1 VEPSSR
7 PVPYPTSPVR
17 GDYSGAVA
25 SDNPAMSDLAHI
37 GPVQLMSVGFEPGAN
52 FEGRIADELAK
63 LQKDGTIRLL
73 DLLFVARDTDSD
85 ELVVL
90 EHQEETMGSVVGAL
104 LGLQLGGEQAQ
115 GERSFG
121 MSTAEIEEM
130 GAALPPGGA
139 AGLLLIE
146 HVWARDLQRA
156 IRDAGGKPLGDE
168 FLTPETVAA
177 MEPQLAAMAA
187 SVRASES

>member
-1 VEPSSR
+1 MDE
-7 PVPYPTSPVR
+7 
-17 GDYSGAVA
+17 
-25 SDNPAMSDLAHI
+25 LAQI

-63 LQKDGTIRLL
+63 LQREGTIRLL

-90 EHQEETMGSVVGAL
+90 EHQEATMGAVVGAL
-104 LGLQLGGEQAQ
+104 LGLKLDDEQA
-115 GERSFG
+115 EDEHSFG
-121 MSTAEIEEM
+121 MSAAEIQEI

-139 AGLLLIE
+139 AGLMLIE
-146 HVWARDLQRA
+146 HVWARDLKRA
-156 IRDAGGKPLGDE
+156 IRDAGGSPLGDE

-177 MEPQLAAMAA
+177 MEPQLAAMAQ
-187 SVRASES
+187 SVRASEG

>member
-1 VEPSSR
+1 M
-7 PVPYPTSPVR
+7 
-17 GDYSGAVA
+17 
-25 SDNPAMSDLAHI
+25 NDLSQI

-63 LQKDGTIRLL
+63 LQREGTIRLL

-90 EHQEETMGSVVGAL
+90 EHQEATMGSVVGAL
-104 LGLQLGGEQAQ
+104 LGLKLDDAEQAE

-121 MSTAEIEEM
+121 MTTAEIEAF
-130 GAALPPGGA
+130 GAELEPGGA
-139 AGLLLIE
+139 AGLMLIE
-146 HVWARDLQRA
+146 HVWARDLKRA
-156 IRDAGGKPLGDE
+156 IRDAGGVPLGEE

-177 MEPQLAAMAA
+177 MEPQLAAMAEA
-187 SVRASES
+187 VRASES